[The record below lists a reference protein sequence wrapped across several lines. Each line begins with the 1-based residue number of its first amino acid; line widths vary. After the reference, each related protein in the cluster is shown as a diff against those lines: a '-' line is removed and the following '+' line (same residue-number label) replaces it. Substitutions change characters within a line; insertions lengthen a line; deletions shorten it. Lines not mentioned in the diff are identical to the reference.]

1 MLTNIIFILIAL
13 ILLFVLYLAVKA
25 ITRGVEAKNDLN
37 SNNETNETNEDS
49 STNLSNEII
58 KIKKLHD
65 DGVLNDEEY
74 KKAKDKILK
83 NNYIYSIYYKG
94 KIRENRINR
103 EFDSEISDV
112 KLKLLILFKFVI
124 NNN

>member
-37 SNNETNETNEDS
+37 SNNETYEDS

-83 NNYIYSIYYKG
+83 NN
-94 KIRENRINR
+94 
-103 EFDSEISDV
+103 
-112 KLKLLILFKFVI
+112 
-124 NNN
+124 

>member
-37 SNNETNETNEDS
+37 SDNETYEDS
-49 STNLSNEII
+49 SSNLSNEII

-83 NNYIYSIYYKG
+83 NN
-94 KIRENRINR
+94 
-103 EFDSEISDV
+103 
-112 KLKLLILFKFVI
+112 
-124 NNN
+124 

>member
-25 ITRGVEAKNDLN
+25 ITRGVEAKNELN
-37 SNNETNETNEDS
+37 TNNETYEDS
-49 STNLSNEII
+49 SSNLSNEII

-83 NNYIYSIYYKG
+83 NN
-94 KIRENRINR
+94 
-103 EFDSEISDV
+103 
-112 KLKLLILFKFVI
+112 
-124 NNN
+124 

>member
-13 ILLFVLYLAVKA
+13 ILLCVLYLAVKA
-25 ITRGVEAKNDLN
+25 ITRGVEAKNELN
-37 SNNETNETNEDS
+37 TNNETYEDS
-49 STNLSNEII
+49 SSNLSNEII

-83 NNYIYSIYYKG
+83 KN
-94 KIRENRINR
+94 
-103 EFDSEISDV
+103 
-112 KLKLLILFKFVI
+112 
-124 NNN
+124 

>member
-37 SNNETNETNEDS
+37 SDKETYEDNS
-49 STNLSNEII
+49 SNLSNEII

-65 DGVLNDEEY
+65 DGVLNDEDY

-83 NNYIYSIYYKG
+83 NN
-94 KIRENRINR
+94 
-103 EFDSEISDV
+103 
-112 KLKLLILFKFVI
+112 
-124 NNN
+124 

>member
-37 SNNETNETNEDS
+37 SEIETYKDNS
-49 STNLSNEII
+49 SNLSNEII

-83 NNYIYSIYYKG
+83 NN
-94 KIRENRINR
+94 
-103 EFDSEISDV
+103 
-112 KLKLLILFKFVI
+112 
-124 NNN
+124 